1 MNRIVRTTATLTAGL
16 LLFTACG
23 DAGSST
29 KAGGAG
35 PPVTLR
41 IGTEDD
47 AGRPGALQIE
57 EFARLVDERSD
68 GRITIEPIYDANEP
82 EAADWDQVVARKVVS
97 GELDMGMIPARAWD
111 TEGVDSLRA
120 LQAPML
126 IDSEALLDEVVT
138 SAVADDM
145 LAGLDDIGITGLAL
159 VPESLRR
166 VLGFTGPVVTPDD
179 FRGKIVRAPTSA
191 ATSAVIAALGGT
203 VDDFAGEDDAFQAG
217 IESGEVAGA
226 ESSFV
231 LAHTLPA
238 KEPTNGV
245 FTPPT
250 GVANQVLFPKVNSL
264 VANAAVFDALPDEDQ
279 EILREAAAETVR
291 WAVAQ
296 NTDEASAAASFCGEG
311 GIVVNATDDQIGAA
325 ESALEPVYEW
335 LEEDAVTAA
344 AIEQIRD
351 MKEDVPAAAPIEACG
366 APIVLEPGVAGNDA
380 DLAAFPDGVYRVE
393 ITDDD
398 LREFLP
404 NIDGN
409 DLRINRGIYT
419 WTLLDGTWKFE
430 QRATDYADAQEGDF
444 LVEGDRI
451 SFHLATV
458 AEEYWAT
465 YTWRSDGDTLE
476 FVEALGPVHGI
487 IDAGFRAHPW
497 KKIGNAD
504 T

>member
-1 MNRIVRTTATLTAGL
+1 MNRIVRTTATLTVGL
-16 LLFTACG
+16 LLVTACG
-23 DAGSST
+23 DDGST
-29 KAGGAG
+29 KAGGAAR
-35 PPVTLR
+35 PVTLR

-47 AGRPGALQIE
+47 AGRPGALQIQ
-57 EFARLVDERSD
+57 EFAGLVDERSD
-68 GRITIEPIYDANEP
+68 GRITIEPIYNANEP

-97 GELDMGMIPARAWD
+97 GKLDMGMIPARAWD

-166 VLGFTGPVVTPDD
+166 IFGFTGPVVNPDD

-191 ATSAVIAALGGT
+191 TTSAIIAALGGT
-203 VDDFAGEDDAFQAG
+203 ADDFGGHDARFQAG
-217 IESGEVAGA
+217 IEAGEVAGA

-264 VANAAVFDALPDEDQ
+264 VVNAAVFDALPDEDQ
-279 EILREAAAETVR
+279 EILREAAGETVR
-291 WAVAQ
+291 WAVEQ
-296 NTDEASAAASFCGEG
+296 NTDEEDAAASFCGEG
-311 GIVVNATDDQIGAA
+311 GIVVNATDEQIDAA
-325 ESALEPVYEW
+325 ESALATVYDW
-335 LEEDAVTAA
+335 LEEDTVTAA
-344 AIEQIRD
+344 AIDEIRD
-351 MKEDVPAAAPIEACG
+351 MKKGVPAPTSIEECG
-366 APIVLEPGVAGNDA
+366 APIELEPGVAGNDA

-398 LREFLP
+398 LRAFLP
-404 NIDGN
+404 AIDGN
-409 DLRINRGIYT
+409 DLRINRGIWT

-430 QRATDYADAQEGDF
+430 QRATGYADAQEGDF
-444 LVEGDRI
+444 RVEGDKI
-451 SFHLATV
+451 SFHLPASDDMTATF
-458 AEEYWAT
+458 
-465 YTWRSDGDTLE
+465 TWRSDGDTLE
-476 FVEALGPVHGI
+476 FVEAVGPVHPI
-487 IDAGFRAHPW
+487 IDAVFRAHPW
-497 KKIGNAD
+497 QKIGNAD
-504 T
+504 A